1 MKKLLFSAIFFAALS
16 TQAQII
22 EMNMD
27 TPDGP
32 VNMGV
37 NVQEDPDGGVI
48 MNMEMN
54 TPGGKVS
61 TGVNVK
67 QSGSMQTQ
75 MNVEEDMYEEPVQEV
90 VYDKPRKSSGCGFA
104 MGASD
109 FNSLKSSLS
118 AQQFEDSKLT
128 IAKQA
133 LSGNCLNA
141 NQVRELAKLFTYEE
155 NKLEIVK
162 ACYPKTT
169 DQQNFYKVND
179 VFTYSSSVDELNS
192 FINSRGGK

>member
-1 MKKLLFSAIFFAALS
+1 MKHLFLSAILFAALS
-16 TQAQII
+16 SQAQVID
-22 EMNMD
+22 MNMD
-27 TPDGP
+27 TPEGNI
-32 VNMGV
+32 NMGV
-37 NVQEDPDGGVI
+37 NVQEDPEGGVI

-67 QSGSMQTQ
+67 QNGSMQSQ
-75 MNVEEDMYEEPVQEV
+75 MNVQDNMLAEPVEEV
-90 VYDKPRKSSGCGFA
+90 VYDSPRKVGGCTFP
-104 MGASD
+104 MGSSD

-118 AQQFEDSKLT
+118 AQKFEDSKLT

-133 LSGNCLNA
+133 VGSNCLNA

-192 FINSRGGK
+192 FINSRSGK